1 MQRCGGMAFITVIPS
16 ANAHRSFLILTDRVF
31 IIRGGGD
38 DGGLEGVGR
47 GGGLSS
53 TLSPVAVHIERPQPW
68 PPRPPLY
75 QLSPSGE

>member
-38 DGGLEGVGR
+38 DGGLEGIGR